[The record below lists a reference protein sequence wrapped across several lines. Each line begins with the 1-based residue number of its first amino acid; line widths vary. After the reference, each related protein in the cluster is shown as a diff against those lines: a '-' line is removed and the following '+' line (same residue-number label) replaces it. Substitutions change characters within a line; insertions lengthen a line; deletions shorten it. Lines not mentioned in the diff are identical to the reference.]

1 LRPRDVAELVFL
13 AALWGGS
20 FLFMRIAVPAF
31 GPFGLAATR
40 VAGASLLL
48 LPLLAMRGEISALRR
63 HWRPIAVVGL
73 TNSALPFACFAYA
86 ALSINAGVSSIFNSA
101 TPLFAAVLAWVW
113 LADRMTALRIVGL
126 VVGFAGV
133 VWIAWDRAGAAMAA
147 SSDVSPWAV
156 VACIF
161 GALCYGMA
169 PSITKRHLTGVPPLA
184 VATGSQIAATLLL
197 AAPAALAWPEA
208 APSPGDWVAAAAL
221 AFFCT
226 GLAYILYFRL
236 IAHAGPAN
244 AVAVTYLVPIFAV
257 LWGGLFLGERL
268 SLSLVLGCIVIF
280 VGTALATGVVG
291 PRRQNTV
298 SPGPEPASAPP

>member
-1 LRPRDVAELVFL
+1 LSRRDLAELVAL

-31 GPFGLAATR
+31 GPFALAALR

-48 LPLLAMRGEISALRR
+48 LPLLAARGEMPALRR
-63 HWRPIAVVGL
+63 HWRPIALVGV
-73 TNSALPFACFAYA
+73 TNSAVPFACFAYA
-86 ALSINAGVSSIFNSA
+86 ALTIDAGVSAIFNSA
-101 TPLFAAVLAWVW
+101 TPLFAAVIAWLW
-113 LADRMTALRIVGL
+113 LADRMTPSRIVGL

-133 VWIAWDRAGAAMAA
+133 VWIAWEGTGAAMTTSTAA
-147 SSDVSPWAV
+147 SPLAIA
-156 VACIF
+156 ACIF

-169 PSITKRHLTGVPPLA
+169 PSITKRHLTGVPPVA
-184 VATGSQIAATLLL
+184 VATGSQIAAMLLL
-197 AAPAALAWPEA
+197 AVPAAAAWPDEV
-208 APSPGDWVAAAAL
+208 PSAGEWAAAAAL

-268 SLSLVLGCIVIF
+268 TLSLVLGCVVIF
-280 VGTALATGVVG
+280 VGTALATGVAG
-291 PRRQNTV
+291 PRGRRMDEATARTQ
-298 SPGPEPASAPP
+298 PRP